1 MKWLIGTL
9 LVASVA
15 IAGPAIAQDTKTAGQ
30 RLAED
35 IFASIDES
43 GKGYIHLGDME
54 RFRSGVFAGM
64 DHDGDLKVT
73 YGEFAAWDPGFAWI
87 AGEEGSPDAFATATK
102 IIFSFWD
109 RNADFVLT
117 EAEMRFAVNA
127 DFRRADIDD
136 DAVLTQAEFLQSFGI
151 IVAMRA
157 AIRPDIEYRV
167 Q

>member
-1 MKWLIGTL
+1 MKWFIPTL

-15 IAGPAIAQDTKTAGQ
+15 IAGPAIADDTKTAGQ
-30 RLAED
+30 RLAEAT
-35 IFASIDES
+35 FASIDDE

-54 RFRSGVFAGM
+54 RFRSDVFDGM
-64 DHDGDLKVT
+64 DYDGDLKLT
-73 YGEFAAWDPGFAWI
+73 YAEFAAWDPGFAQI
-87 AGEEGSPDAFATATK
+87 AAGQGNPDAFTTATK
-102 IIFSFWD
+102 IVFSFWD
-109 RNADFVLT
+109 RNGDLVLN

-136 DAVLTQAEFLQSFGI
+136 DAVLTEAEFLQSFGI

-157 AIRPDIEYRV
+157 AIRPDIEYRA